1 MQHFSEMIFFSF
13 LGLTQSLPVTS
24 YIKMIDIWMLFTMTV
39 PFLEVIFHTTAQV
52 FNRPKANHVGPEKRL
67 DVVRVKF
74 AEKLEE
80 EEEEEEEEEPETK
93 NQISSTMMRLTR
105 CLMLPISSIIIMFI
119 FWIVGLIVSNSADAT
134 QNPNMIE
141 CLRIDLN

>member
-1 MQHFSEMIFFSF
+1 
-13 LGLTQSLPVTS
+13 
-24 YIKMIDIWMLFTMTV
+24 MTV

-52 FNRPKANHVGPEKRL
+52 FNQPRANQVSPEKRV

-74 AEKLEE
+74 AEKL
-80 EEEEEEEEEPETK
+80 EEEEEEPETK

-105 CLMLPISSIIIMFI
+105 CLMLPISSIIFMFI